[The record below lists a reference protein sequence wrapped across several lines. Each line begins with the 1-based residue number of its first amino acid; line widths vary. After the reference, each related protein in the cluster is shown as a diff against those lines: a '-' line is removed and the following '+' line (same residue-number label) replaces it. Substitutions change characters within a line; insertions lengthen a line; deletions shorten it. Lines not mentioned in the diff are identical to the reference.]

1 MSTIL
6 PFHRAHALP
15 VTVEDVSNRAVV
27 ATIVDGVR
35 RLFRHIIGEWT
46 VRVQRSKTERGRWR
60 VELRGATG
68 RHIWSVVATVARLP
82 EIVLQKLELFL
93 QRSAAA
99 WRAAFDAGLT
109 TR

>member
-6 PFHRAHALP
+6 PFHRAHTLP
-15 VTVEDVSNRAVV
+15 VTVEDVSSPAVV

-35 RLFRHIIGEWT
+35 RLFRHIIGQWT
-46 VRVQRSKTERGRWR
+46 VRIQRSTTERGRWR

-68 RHIWSVVATVARLP
+68 RHIWSVAATVARLP
-82 EIVLQKLELFL
+82 AVVLQKLEDFL
-93 QRSAAA
+93 QHSAAA
-99 WRAAFDAGLT
+99 WRAAFDASLT